1 MADRF
6 SPVKEYYD
14 IMTQFDRIAAQLENP
29 YMGER
34 RTNNRTPKLEG
45 EALAEAKGL
54 KQFEFKGGS
63 VYARNEKEAIKRA
76 KKRGL
81 L

>member
-1 MADRF
+1 M
-6 SPVKEYYD
+6 
-14 IMTQFDRIAAQLENP
+14 AQLEQIFAGP
-29 YMGER
+29 M
-34 RTNNRTPKLEG
+34 RTNNRTPKLQG